1 MLYIKYDRFD
11 FMIVLASVGSILSLV
26 SATSV
31 TLTRYFTH
39 SFSDKSMMEK
49 LYSVDKELKEEEEDP
64 LQ

>member
-11 FMIVLASVGSILSLV
+11 FMIFLASVGSILSLV